1 MIKKT
6 KGKEIK
12 EKTFNV
18 EYCPKCK
25 SFDVAIA
32 LGAKLGTWECKK
44 CKYKGTGFPKKEMN
58 EDEYFEYLDKQGV
71 EMPELG
77 EPQTVKGVDDKS
89 QGEKKSYKD
98 ILRERLARGE
108 KI

>member
-1 MIKKT
+1 MKKT
-6 KGKEIK
+6 KGKESK

-44 CKYKGTGFPKKEMN
+44 CKYKGDFPKKEMS
-58 EDEYFEYLDKQGV
+58 EEEYLEYLDKQGV

-77 EPQTVKGVDDKS
+77 EPQTFKGVDDKS
-89 QGEKKSYKD
+89 AGAEKKSYKD